1 MQILLPFIGGFG
13 YSLEPQQRSSL
24 HMTPVVAEQQT
35 LLLSNVIRRQKEVGT
50 GGSHILGLLFTN
62 PNPANKNKM
71 KTIMPC
77 PLASDEMRRGSLL
90 FLVHFSP
97 WLGHI

>member
-1 MQILLPFIGGFG
+1 MTTVVTVLHQFCQML
-13 YSLEPQQRSSL
+13 SLGQKD
-24 HMTPVVAEQQT
+24 MGTNGCPV
-35 LLLSNVIRRQKEVGT
+35 
-50 GGSHILGLLFTN
+50 LGALFV

-90 FLVHFSP
+90 SLPLFRAP
-97 WLGHI
+97 G